1 MWIVKPMIQGKVMR
15 PVNKWKRM
23 VTLSKVKVKQALK
36 QRAEKLKSRKNKK
49 NLESS
54 EHRSLKRRRRRTQ

>member
-1 MWIVKPMIQGKVMR
+1 MR

-23 VTLSKVKVKQALK
+23 VTLCKVKVKQALK
-36 QRAEKLKSRKNKK
+36 QRAEKLKSRKNNR